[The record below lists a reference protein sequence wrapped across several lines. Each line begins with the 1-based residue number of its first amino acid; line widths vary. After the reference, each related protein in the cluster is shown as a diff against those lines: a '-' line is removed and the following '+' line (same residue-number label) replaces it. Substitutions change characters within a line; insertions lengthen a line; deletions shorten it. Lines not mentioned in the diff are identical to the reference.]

1 MRVLSIGLDSRVADP
16 SIACHVGSWVHEIS
30 SRVDAYVAVAESPD
44 GRDAGPI
51 SISPNATAW
60 LVGGSKLTFP
70 FRAARLAGK
79 LHARRP
85 FDVITTEDPIRAG
98 LAGLI
103 LARKTGLPLNIENHS
118 FHINEPV
125 WLQEAAYHHVY
136 NRIAIAVC
144 RRADSIRNYSD
155 GQVDALLGI
164 GVERTRMRTVP
175 IAAPEIS
182 PVAESVARERIDMG
196 ASPFVLCAGRMVA
209 YKNIETLLEA
219 FKGID
224 IPEARLLV
232 VGGGPA
238 KTGWQQSEAAKCLG
252 DRLVWRDNVPFEA
265 MASYYSAASVLAA
278 PAVHETGPRTVL
290 EALICGCPVVVT
302 PEMGV
307 VRSGTCVD
315 GVSALVVASNDV
327 EGWTRAM
334 TSLLKDRANAQRMAA
349 CGRSRIGPELGMAA
363 IAKKLVELLEDTIC
377 WHRTGTP

>member
-30 SRVDAYVAVAESPD
+30 HRVDAYVVVAESAD

-51 SISPNATAW
+51 PISANATVW

-70 FRAARLAGK
+70 FRAARLAAG
-79 LHARRP
+79 LHARHP

-98 LAGLI
+98 LAGLL

-118 FHINEPV
+118 FHVNEKV
-125 WLQEAAYHHVY
+125 WLQEATYHHVY
-136 NRIAIAVC
+136 NRVAIAVC

-164 GVERTRMRTVP
+164 GVQRTRMRTVP

-182 PVAESVARERIDMG
+182 PVAEDVARKNIDMG
-196 ASPFVLCAGRMVA
+196 VSPFVLCAGRMVA
-209 YKNIETLLEA
+209 YKNVETLLEA
-219 FKGID
+219 FNGVD
-224 IPEARLLV
+224 VPEARLLV
-232 VGGGPA
+232 IGDGPA
-238 KTGWQQSEAAKCLG
+238 RAGWQQSEAAKSLG
-252 DRLVWRDNVPFEA
+252 GRLVWRDNVPFEA
-265 MASYYSAASVLAA
+265 MASYYSAASVFAA

-290 EALICGCPVVVT
+290 EALICGCPVIVT

-307 VRSGTCVD
+307 VHSGTCVD
-315 GVSALVVASNDV
+315 DASALVVAADDV

-334 TSLLKDRANAQRMAA
+334 TSLLNDTANAQRMAT
-349 CGRSRIGPELGMAA
+349 CGRSRIGPEMGMPA
-363 IAKKLVELLEDTIC
+363 IAQKLVELLEDTIR
-377 WHRTGTP
+377 WHGPDTP